1 MSASRTRYHHNTGP
15 LLVLSVLTVEL
26 SALPQISL
34 PGQDI
39 RDIFLSDQSPLSVR
53 SGAGGG
59 YTGDSSASLDPNA
72 DILVEIVKGATSLTS
87 DYNTNQVSQAQVES
101 DRTFP
106 DCSDY
111 SQQLGY
117 QCVPYYQCSNG
128 TIITDGA
135 GLIDIRNGF
144 AALNP
149 EESKCPGFLEVCC
162 RDPDFVP
169 PPPPVKYVPGC
180 GRRNL
185 NGLGARIQGFKD
197 GESQVGEWP
206 HMCALLRQETG
217 EQGGV
222 KTFQC
227 GASLISPGVVLTAA
241 HCVQKFRDSP
251 GQLVVRCGEWDTQT
265 TTEPFPHQD
274 RAVASMAVH
283 PEFNGRNLANDFAVL
298 FMAADFS
305 LDYNVDTVCLPEP
318 GQKFDG
324 RSCFATGWGKD
335 KFGTAGEFQVVLK
348 ELEIPVVERGVC
360 QEKFRASRL
369 GSRFRLDPSFMCAGG
384 GRSGQDTC
392 EGDGGG
398 PLVCPSSSSSS
409 SSSPGTFTQAG
420 IVAWGV
426 GCGGETP
433 GAYAA
438 VSEAVCWVDLVTSCH
453 YSQQFSS
460 SCSSSSCSSSS
471 SSSVPSHFSYSRA
484 QCGSWLERT
493 LARLSSLPARVRRV
507 LEAEYNQCQVDYRD
521 NTHSQQ
527 GELFDFSM
535 FERVGSPDTGR

>member
-1 MSASRTRYHHNTGP
+1 MPASRSNNQPNTGP
-15 LLVLSVLTVEL
+15 GCPLVLSLLSVLTVGSV

-34 PGQDI
+34 PGQDV
-39 RDIFLSDQSPLSVR
+39 RDIFLTGGLSVR
-53 SGAGGG
+53 SGAGG
-59 YTGDSSASLDPNA
+59 YTGDSSASLAPNA
-72 DILVEIVKGATSLTS
+72 DILVEIVKGATTLTS

-111 SQQLGY
+111 SDQLGY

-149 EESKCPGFLEVCC
+149 EESKCPGLLEVCC

-169 PPPPVKYVPGC
+169 PPPKVKYISGC

-185 NGLGARIQGFKD
+185 NGLGARIQGFQD

-206 HMCALLRQETG
+206 HMCALLRQE
-217 EQGGV
+217 EVGGV

-241 HCVQKFRDSP
+241 HCVHKFRASP

-265 TTEPFPHQD
+265 ATEPFPHQD
-274 RAVASMAVH
+274 RAVASLAVH

-318 GQKFDG
+318 GENFDG

-335 KFGTAGEFQVVLK
+335 KFGAAGEFQVVLK
-348 ELEIPVVERGVC
+348 ELEIPVVERGLC
-360 QEKFRASRL
+360 QEKFRSSRL

-384 GRSGQDTC
+384 QPGQDTC

-398 PLVCPSSSSSS
+398 PLVCPSLA
-409 SSSPGTFTQAG
+409 SPGTFTQAG
-420 IVAWGV
+420 ITAWGV
-426 GCGGETP
+426 GCGGQTP

-453 YSQQFSS
+453 YGASS
-460 SCSSSSCSSSS
+460 PA
-471 SSSVPSHFSYSRA
+471 SSVSSHFSYSRA

-493 LARLSSLPARVRRV
+493 LARLSSLPARVRTV
-507 LEAEYNQCQVDYRD
+507 LEAQYNQCQVDYRD
-521 NTHSQQ
+521 NTGNQQ
-527 GELFDFSM
+527 EELFDFSM
-535 FERVGSPDTGR
+535 FERVGSPNTGR

>member
-206 HMCALLRQETG
+206 HMCALLT
-217 EQGGV
+217 
-222 KTFQC
+222 
-227 GASLISPGVVLTAA
+227 
-241 HCVQKFRDSP
+241 QK
-251 GQLVVRCGEWDTQT
+251 
-265 TTEPFPHQD
+265 
-274 RAVASMAVH
+274 
-283 PEFNGRNLANDFAVL
+283 
-298 FMAADFS
+298 
-305 LDYNVDTVCLPEP
+305 
-318 GQKFDG
+318 
-324 RSCFATGWGKD
+324 
-335 KFGTAGEFQVVLK
+335 
-348 ELEIPVVERGVC
+348 
-360 QEKFRASRL
+360 
-369 GSRFRLDPSFMCAGG
+369 
-384 GRSGQDTC
+384 
-392 EGDGGG
+392 
-398 PLVCPSSSSSS
+398 
-409 SSSPGTFTQAG
+409 
-420 IVAWGV
+420 
-426 GCGGETP
+426 
-433 GAYAA
+433 
-438 VSEAVCWVDLVTSCH
+438 
-453 YSQQFSS
+453 
-460 SCSSSSCSSSS
+460 
-471 SSSVPSHFSYSRA
+471 
-484 QCGSWLERT
+484 
-493 LARLSSLPARVRRV
+493 
-507 LEAEYNQCQVDYRD
+507 
-521 NTHSQQ
+521 
-527 GELFDFSM
+527 
-535 FERVGSPDTGR
+535 